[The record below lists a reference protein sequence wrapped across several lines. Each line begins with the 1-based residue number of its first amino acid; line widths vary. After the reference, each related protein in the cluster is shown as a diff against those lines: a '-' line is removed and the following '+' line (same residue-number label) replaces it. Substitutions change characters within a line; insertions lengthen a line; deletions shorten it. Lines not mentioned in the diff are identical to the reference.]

1 MHEDRFDP
9 NNDQETKMATRH
21 LLLFT
26 LILPLMAAAQDTASN
41 IAAVGKVID
50 DFHDAAAHG
59 DKDRYLGLLTE
70 NAVFMGTDEWGRWPK
85 HPNFSEYVDSRF
97 NDGTGWN
104 YKSVERTVRIGERS
118 DIAWFDEVVY
128 SETNGRFRGT
138 GVLTHDSGQWKLEH
152 YAMSFLILNE
162 NWDEVIELTKKTQR
176 LKDAD
181 AASK

>member
-70 NAVFMGTDEWGRWPK
+70 NAVFMGTDEWGVGRSTPISASMSIVVSTTV
-85 HPNFSEYVDSRF
+85 PA
-97 NDGTGWN
+97 GTTNRSNGPCALA
-104 YKSVERTVRIGERS
+104 SDPTLPGSMRSCIQRRTGAFVAR
-118 DIAWFDEVVY
+118 AC
-128 SETNGRFRGT
+128 
-138 GVLTHDSGQWKLEH
+138 
-152 YAMSFLILNE
+152 
-162 NWDEVIELTKKTQR
+162 
-176 LKDAD
+176 
-181 AASK
+181 